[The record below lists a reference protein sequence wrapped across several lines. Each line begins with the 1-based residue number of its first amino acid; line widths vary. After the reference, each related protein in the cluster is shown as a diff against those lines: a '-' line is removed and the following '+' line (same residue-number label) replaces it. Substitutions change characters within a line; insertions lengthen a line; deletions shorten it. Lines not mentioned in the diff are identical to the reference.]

1 MKYFHSMSKIEKSK
15 NMFFASCPGGLE
27 EFLLEEVQTLKPKN
41 ATIVRGGVQF
51 EALPEV
57 AIELMFLTRI
67 ASRLYKTLYVFD
79 IKSEKDLYYMAKDI
93 KWKAIFDITQTF
105 KINVIQS
112 RSPDGK
118 KRSKFENS
126 MYLGQK
132 LKDAI
137 VDTFRSDFDGARPSV
152 EKVHPDVTFL
162 LHLEPHDNPYASKEK
177 ASILIDLSGRP
188 LSQRGYKV
196 AEFEA
201 PLRENLAAGLVKMM
215 NPKPG
220 EDFIDGMCG
229 SGTILI
235 EAMLQAGDIPP
246 CFLNLSWIGSD
257 RRFWDMEHHFWF
269 FKSDYLKEKFK
280 EIVQTYEEKA
290 KIGFEKLNNM
300 KGEFRGN
307 DINPD
312 AVRAALENLKR
323 AGLHTRVELSI
334 EDALGLEPKSEKG
347 IIVINPPYGERLGA
361 DDDLEHLYHEF
372 GETLKHKFKGFRA
385 FVLTGNLPLIKKIS
399 LKTSRRE
406 IVYNGNIESRFVEY
420 QLY

>member
-1 MKYFHSMSKIEKSK
+1 MSEIEKVK
-15 NMFFASCPGGLE
+15 NGFFASCPGGLE
-27 EFLLEEVQTLKPKN
+27 EFLLEEVESLEPKK

-57 AIELMFLTRI
+57 AIELMFKTRI
-67 ASRLYKTLYVFD
+67 ASRLYKTLYTFD
-79 IKSEKDLYYMAKDI
+79 IKTEKDLYYNAKDI
-93 KWKAIFDITQTF
+93 KWKAVFDITQTF

-112 RSPDGK
+112 RSPNGK

-126 MYLGQK
+126 MFLAQK
-132 LKDAI
+132 FKDAI
-137 VDTFRSDFDGARPSV
+137 VDTFRAAYDGARPSV
-152 EKVHPDVTFL
+152 EKVHPDVTLL
-162 LHLEPHDNPYASKEK
+162 LHLEPHDNPHASKEK
-177 ASILIDLSGRP
+177 ASILIDMSGRP

-215 NPKPG
+215 NPVPG

-257 RRFWDMEHHFWF
+257 RRFWDVEHHFWF

-280 EIVQTYEEKA
+280 EIVKKYEEQTEA
-290 KIGFEKLNNM
+290 GYEKLKNLP
-300 KGEFRGN
+300 GEFRGN

-312 AVRAALENLKR
+312 AVRATLENLKR
-323 AGLHTRVELSI
+323 AKLQARVELAI
-334 EDALGLEPKSEKG
+334 GDALELESPSDKG
-347 IIVINPPYGERLGA
+347 IVVINPPYGERLGA

-372 GETLKHKFKGFRA
+372 GETLKHKFKGYRA

-399 LKTSRRE
+399 LKTSRKE